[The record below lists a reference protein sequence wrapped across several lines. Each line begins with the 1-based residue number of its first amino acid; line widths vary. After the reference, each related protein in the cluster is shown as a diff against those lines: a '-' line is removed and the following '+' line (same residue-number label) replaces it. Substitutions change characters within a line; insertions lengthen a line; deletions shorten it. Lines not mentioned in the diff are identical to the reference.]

1 MRLVQTAGA
10 AVVMTAASLFSY
22 AEEPFSAES
31 LRQSQAELLLQLD
44 QLRQET
50 QSLRGLMEELS
61 YQLGQMSA
69 DQKTRYLDLDQRLG
83 ELVRI
88 QKDAVTAQSTQISP
102 GAGDGVG
109 AVGAVGAVGGY
120 GVSMANQI
128 QTPEISDQDAYN
140 AAFQLIRERQFED
153 ALSRMESFVQTY
165 PDSDLVLDARFWR
178 GQVFDV
184 LGRDQEAIEA
194 FKSLT
199 VVAPTYRRI
208 LQVKV
213 KLGKL
218 LIKNQDVMN
227 GRKILQEVITQA
239 PEGVEAGLAS
249 RELEKIN

>member
-22 AEEPFSAES
+22 AAEPFDAES
-31 LRQSQAELLLQLD
+31 LRQSQGELLLQIE

-50 QSLRGLMEELS
+50 QALRGLMEELS
-61 YQLGQMSA
+61 YQLGQMSS

-88 QKDAVTAQSTQISP
+88 QKEAVATSSTPTSTP
-102 GAGDGVG
+102 ANADSTTGGVG
-109 AVGAVGAVGGY
+109 EAGAQAS
-120 GVSMANQI
+120 VSND
-128 QTPEISDQDAYN
+128 ISDQDAYN
-140 AAFQLIRERQFED
+140 SAFQLIRERKFEE
-153 ALSRMESFVQTY
+153 ALVAMESFIRAY
-165 PDSDLVLDARFWR
+165 PDSELILDARFWR

-184 LGRDQEAIEA
+184 LGRDEEAIEA

-199 VVAPTYRRI
+199 LVAPDYRRI

-239 PEGVEAGLAS
+239 PESVEAGLAS
-249 RELEKIN
+249 RELEKTN

>member
-22 AEEPFSAES
+22 AEEPFDAES
-31 LRQSQAELLLQLD
+31 LRRSQGELLLQIE

-50 QSLRGLMEELS
+50 QALRGLMEELS
-61 YQLGQMSA
+61 YQLGQMSS

-88 QKDAVTAQSTQISP
+88 QKEAISSTPRPTPATADSVTT
-102 GAGDGVG
+102 G
-109 AVGAVGAVGGY
+109 
-120 GVSMANQI
+120 GVSEAGVQASVSND
-128 QTPEISDQDAYN
+128 ISDQDAYN
-140 AAFQLIRERQFED
+140 SAFQLIRERKFEESLI
-153 ALSRMESFVQTY
+153 AMESFIRAY
-165 PDSDLVLDARFWR
+165 PDSELVLDARFWR

-184 LGRDQEAIEA
+184 LGRDEEAIEA

-199 VVAPTYRRI
+199 LVAPDYRRI

-239 PEGVEAGLAS
+239 PESVEAGLAS
-249 RELEKIN
+249 RELEKTN

>member
-1 MRLVQTAGA
+1 MR
-10 AVVMTAASLFSY
+10 
-22 AEEPFSAES
+22 PC
-31 LRQSQAELLLQLD
+31 
-44 QLRQET
+44 
-50 QSLRGLMEELS
+50 
-61 YQLGQMSA
+61 
-69 DQKTRYLDLDQRLG
+69 G

-88 QKDAVTAQSTQISP
+88 QKDAVTAQSTQMTP
-102 GAGDGVG
+102 GTGSAIDVSDGSV
-109 AVGAVGAVGGY
+109 
-120 GVSMANQI
+120 ANQN
-128 QTPEISDQDAYN
+128 QTPEISDQDAYD
-140 AAFQLIRERQFED
+140 AAFQLIRERQFEA
-153 ALSRMESFVQTY
+153 ALSAMESFVETY

-199 VVAPTYRRI
+199 LVAPDYRRI

-239 PEGVEAGLAS
+239 PESVEAGLAS

>member
-22 AEEPFSAES
+22 AEEPFDAES
-31 LRQSQAELLLQLD
+31 LRRSQGELLLQIE

-50 QSLRGLMEELS
+50 QALRGLMEELS
-61 YQLGQMSA
+61 YQLGQMSS

-88 QKDAVTAQSTQISP
+88 QKEAISSTPRPTPATADSTT
-102 GAGDGVG
+102 GGVG
-109 AVGAVGAVGGY
+109 EAGAQAS
-120 GVSMANQI
+120 VSND
-128 QTPEISDQDAYN
+128 ISDQDAYN
-140 AAFQLIRERQFED
+140 SAFQLIRERKFEE
-153 ALSRMESFVQTY
+153 ALVAMESFIRAY
-165 PDSDLVLDARFWR
+165 PDSELVLDARFWR

-184 LGRDQEAIEA
+184 LGRDEEAIEV

-199 VVAPTYRRI
+199 LVAPDYRRI

-239 PEGVEAGLAS
+239 PESVEAGLAS
-249 RELEKIN
+249 RELEKTN

>member
-10 AVVMTAASLFSY
+10 AVVMTAASLFSHA
-22 AEEPFSAES
+22 AEPINAES
-31 LRQSQAELLLQLD
+31 LRQSQGELLLQIE

-50 QSLRGLMEELS
+50 QALRGLMEELS
-61 YQLGQMSA
+61 YQIGQMST

-88 QKDAVTAQSTQISP
+88 QRDAVATAPSQGSSLAP
-102 GAGDGVG
+102 ADSAVGDGLGETARASASPDV
-109 AVGAVGAVGGY
+109 
-120 GVSMANQI
+120 
-128 QTPEISDQDAYN
+128 SDQDAYN
-140 AAFQLIRERQFED
+140 EAFQLIRERKFED
-153 ALSRMESFVQTY
+153 ALVAMESFIEAY
-165 PDSDLVLDARFWR
+165 PDSELILDARFWR

-184 LGRDQEAIEA
+184 LGRDEEAIEA

-199 VVAPTYRRI
+199 LVAPDYRRI

-218 LIKNQDVMN
+218 LIKKQDVMN

-239 PEGVEAGLAS
+239 PESVEAGLAS
-249 RELEKIN
+249 RELEKTN

>member
-22 AEEPFSAES
+22 AAEPFDAES
-31 LRQSQAELLLQLD
+31 LRQSQGELLLQIE

-50 QSLRGLMEELS
+50 QALRGLMEELS
-61 YQLGQMSA
+61 YQLGQMSS

-88 QKDAVTAQSTQISP
+88 QKEAVATSSTQTPATADSTT
-102 GAGDGVG
+102 GGVG
-109 AVGAVGAVGGY
+109 EAGAQAS
-120 GVSMANQI
+120 VSND
-128 QTPEISDQDAYN
+128 ISDQDAYN
-140 AAFQLIRERQFED
+140 SAFQLIRERKFEE
-153 ALSRMESFVQTY
+153 ALVAMESFIRAY
-165 PDSDLVLDARFWR
+165 PDSELILDARFWR

-184 LGRDQEAIEA
+184 LGRDEEAIEA

-199 VVAPTYRRI
+199 LVAPDYRRI

-239 PEGVEAGLAS
+239 PESVEAGLAS
-249 RELEKIN
+249 RELEKTN